1 MRFIFV
7 TVVKEM
13 KRRFNDPGGL
23 ISAIM
28 IPLAVGF
35 LMASVMG
42 GGGGQPSI
50 RAQLLVTDLDDSF
63 VSQGIFSAFGQDQI
77 ADMIMVEKVAH
88 EAGQRRINKG
98 DGSGHLVIP
107 KGFGKAWLEREEVA
121 LQLTVNPSQSIS
133 PRLIREMLESLLDL
147 GDYLHKV
154 FGEELKIIAQSL
166 DSSELVGIST
176 SVFSSNIT
184 DKITGIA
191 DLVFPPAMN
200 VEDIT
205 PQPENVSVSFAL
217 LMFPG
222 ILVMAAFFAA
232 NGQSTNF
239 WTEKEK
245 GTLGRW
251 VASPNAFYS
260 FWIAQWFTAMLLT
273 AVVAAPILLAGFL
286 YLDISFEKFFT
297 ALGWLA
303 LTGPVLFSVL
313 SLIQVLAPSKKA
325 GGMISTLVMFPLLMA
340 GGSFFPT
347 ETMPKF
353 IATIAQYTPN
363 GRVIEPMKG
372 YFTGEYGASGMFIH
386 VWGIMAVAL
395 VLVLLAGLLSTRK
408 ALA

>member
-7 TVVKEM
+7 TVGKEL
-13 KRRFNDPGGL
+13 KRRFNDPGGM

-28 IPLAVGF
+28 IPFVIGF
-35 LMASVMG
+35 LLAAVMG

-50 RAQLLVTDLDDSF
+50 KARLLVTDLDDSF
-63 VSQGIFSAFGQDQI
+63 VSQGILSALGQDQI
-77 ADMIMVEKVAH
+77 AELIQVEKLGF
-88 EAGQRRINKG
+88 EAGQRRINEG

-107 KGFGKAWLEREEVA
+107 QGFGTAWLAREEVA

-133 PRLIREMLESLLDL
+133 PRLIREMLESLLEL

-166 DSSELVGIST
+166 EGNELTGIST
-176 SVFSSNIT
+176 HQFSGDIAV
-184 DKITGIA
+184 KISGFA
-191 DLVFPPAMN
+191 PLLFPPVLS
-200 VEDIT
+200 VEDAT
-205 PQPENVSVSFAL
+205 PQPESASVSMAL

-232 NGQSTNF
+232 NGQSSNF

-251 VASPNAFYS
+251 VASPNAFFA
-260 FWIAQWFTAMLLT
+260 FWVAQWFTAMLLT
-273 AVVAAPILLAGFL
+273 AIVTAPIMLAGFL
-286 YLDISFEKFFT
+286 FLDISFEKYFT
-297 ALGWLA
+297 SLAWLA
-303 LTGPVLFSVL
+303 LTGPVLFAVL
-313 SLIQVLAPSKKA
+313 SVIQVLAPSRKV
-325 GGMISTLVMFPLLMA
+325 GGMISTMVMFPLLMA

-353 IATIAQYTPN
+353 IAAIAQYTPN
-363 GRVIEPMKG
+363 GNVVEPLKA
-372 YFTGEYGASGMFIH
+372 YLTGEFGASGLFSN

-395 VLVLLAGLLSTRK
+395 FLVLLAGLMSTRK